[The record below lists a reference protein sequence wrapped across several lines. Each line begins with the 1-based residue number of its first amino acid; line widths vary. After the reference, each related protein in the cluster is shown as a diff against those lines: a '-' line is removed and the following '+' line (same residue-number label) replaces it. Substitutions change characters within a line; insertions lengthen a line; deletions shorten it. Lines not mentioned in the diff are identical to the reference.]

1 MSSSII
7 KEIKRYWMVQ
17 LFVVLVLAGY
27 FLFMG
32 VGFYNVLLGSQNN
45 LNVNYE
51 VKINLWIISE
61 RPEYNL
67 NFSSRNTVVSNLTL
81 IEYLNNTL
89 GRDNWA
95 GIYYGSYGW
104 FITRIFNVSEGEGW
118 FWLYY
123 YRLSAEDSWTLGQVG
138 VSHFKLDQNY
148 DIKFVFSHN

>member
-104 FITRIFNVSEGEGW
+104 FITRIFNVSEG
-118 FWLYY
+118 
-123 YRLSAEDSWTLGQVG
+123 
-138 VSHFKLDQNY
+138 
-148 DIKFVFSHN
+148 